1 MEDLHD
7 FGWLAAKGSIL
18 NRMLD
23 IKRSADKMAKI
34 VLTTDFKRDLNW
46 FLNFIPKFNGIA
58 FIAHNP
64 ITEKNELDASLQG
77 LEAKWGRQ
85 VYSMQI
91 PLGYEYMSIVHLEML
106 VAIRVWGPQWY
117 GKAIQIACDNCGYGP
132 QFWQNM

>member
-1 MEDLHD
+1 MEDSHD
-7 FGWLAAKGSIL
+7 FGWLAAKCSIL

-64 ITEKNELDASLQG
+64 ITEK
-77 LEAKWGRQ
+77 K
-85 VYSMQI
+85 
-91 PLGYEYMSIVHLEML
+91 
-106 VAIRVWGPQWY
+106 
-117 GKAIQIACDNCGYGP
+117 
-132 QFWQNM
+132 